1 MNRTDLKNKVAES
14 TELSGAD
21 ADRAIGA
28 VLDAITG
35 AGLMDQPEAAE
46 RRAGVKAHL
55 KTAAKMAALLEKT
68 PITDETEPAPVY
80 RV

>member
-1 MNRTDLKNKVAES
+1 MSVRLPDIDQWIEAVAPVV
-14 TELSGAD
+14 GID
-21 ADRAIGA
+21 I
-28 VLDAITG
+28 
-35 AGLMDQPEAAE
+35 PAE